1 MEEAAQKAM
10 AAFAEGNAETAQQIL
25 GSLDSPPVQ
34 FALQRTREL
43 GNEAFRA
50 GNYSLA
56 LQHYRDAIVALKQ
69 LMPSPEK
76 AKTAQ
81 QQQNTWREQLQQL
94 HSNCSACYAALSN
107 YEEALR
113 AARDCIKLNPKW
125 TKGWYRAG
133 KALYVKED
141 FEGALKTFMHAQRLQ
156 PGDKEL
162 ASWTEKSKE
171 QLQRQRRCMRF
182 SVDYSRFQDV
192 DLGDDDEALS
202 SNCLGPF
209 D

>member
-1 MEEAAQKAM
+1 M
-10 AAFAEGNAETAQQIL
+10 
-25 GSLDSPPVQ
+25 SPPQ
-34 FALQRTREL
+34 
-43 GNEAFRA
+43 
-50 GNYSLA
+50 
-56 LQHYRDAIVALKQ
+56 
-69 LMPSPEK
+69 
-76 AKTAQ
+76 
-81 QQQNTWREQLQQL
+81 
-94 HSNCSACYAALSN
+94 
-107 YEEALR
+107 
-113 AARDCIKLNPKW
+113 
-125 TKGWYRAG
+125 GWYRAG

-202 SNCLGPF
+202 VNSLLPVVVFFSTDSAAFASPSAAIACRCLCSCCCSWFSRWSAAAASRVTASGLLT
-209 D
+209 DCCSWRHWCGCW